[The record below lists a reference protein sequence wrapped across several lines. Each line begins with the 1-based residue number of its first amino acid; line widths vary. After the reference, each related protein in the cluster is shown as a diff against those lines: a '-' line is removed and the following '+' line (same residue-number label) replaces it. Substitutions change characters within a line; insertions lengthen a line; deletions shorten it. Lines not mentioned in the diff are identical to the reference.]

1 MCSFIIIPVNSYFS
15 YVQQYCPLEWIQ
27 MKMARENVHL
37 LVGSSFVPQKR
48 RLRPEDPFYEDGNIQ
63 CSVQHKQ
70 MPMEEEDQASQ
81 ML

>member
-1 MCSFIIIPVNSYFS
+1 
-15 YVQQYCPLEWIQ
+15 

-70 MPMEEEDQASQ
+70 MPMEEEDQAGQ